1 MTCSG
6 SPNETWGMTG
16 SMPMIMDF
24 KWGSDFFFEGLKFSG
39 IGPPRPVS
47 PLSENRTNRSNW
59 WFRKISKRF
68 SMNVQWSVFPLSES
82 RTNRS
87 NNNDV
92 WELLRLSCR
101 DCFERL
107 KFFETDIPRSVFSLN
122 GSRANKTNWWF
133 AKISK
138 RF

>member
-1 MTCSG
+1 
-6 SPNETWGMTG
+6 
-16 SMPMIMDF
+16 
-24 KWGSDFFFEGLKFSG
+24 
-39 IGPPRPVS
+39 
-47 PLSENRTNRSNW
+47 
-59 WFRKISKRF
+59 
-68 SMNVQWSVFPLSES
+68 MNVQWSVFPLSES

-138 RF
+138 RFSMNVWWVVPSLSESKANRSN